1 MGTGRPPRV
10 MVTAPL
16 MGSTATL
23 TGESTVVSSSSRS
36 RNSAIS
42 DRVTCWSGEK
52 VVAVVPGINP
62 RKAAVLI
69 AFRAAALLPAM
80 SSKPCPGGSSTSSI
94 PARAAAL
101 VMKNAICHLVTF
113 RSGAKRPPS
122 PAPRVIS

>member
-1 MGTGRPPRV
+1 MGTGLPLRV

-16 MGSTATL
+16 MGSTDTP
-23 TGESTVVSSSSRS
+23 TGESSVVSSSSRS

-42 DRVTCWSGEK
+42 DLVTSWSGEK

-62 RKAAVLI
+62 RKAAALI
-69 AFRAAALLPAM
+69 AFRAAALWSAM

-101 VMKNAICHLVTF
+101 VMKNAICRLVTL
-113 RSGAKRPPS
+113 RSGAKRPPF